1 MLLLEPDQLTQGMI
15 NTTNAVIA
23 RLKDFH
29 DLLRDPPQV
38 SLSAY

>member
-23 RLKDFH
+23 QLKHFH
-29 DLLRDPPQV
+29 DLLRNPPQAR
-38 SLSAY
+38 LL